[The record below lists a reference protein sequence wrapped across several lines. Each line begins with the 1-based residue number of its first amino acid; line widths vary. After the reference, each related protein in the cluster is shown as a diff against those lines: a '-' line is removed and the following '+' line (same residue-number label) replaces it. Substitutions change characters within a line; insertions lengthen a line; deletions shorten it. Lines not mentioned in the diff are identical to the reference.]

1 MDNASQIVETQQPL
15 SVPGIEGFLI
25 PSKTRGHVL
34 KLIDGNTAL
43 VRWEVNNKNY
53 YFSRFI
59 FVSVFFCH
67 GHFNIYS
74 LVFELTSI

>member
-1 MDNASQIVETQQPL
+1 MVDNASQIVETQQPL

-43 VRWEVNNKNY
+43 VRWEVNNKNC
-53 YFSRFI
+53 FFHVLSLFQCS
-59 FVSVFFCH
+59 FVMV
-67 GHFNIYS
+67 
-74 LVFELTSI
+74 TSISTL